1 MDERGQELNDLRD
14 YGARLLE
21 EMKYPEL
28 IGMLQETMTHL
39 HDIATEYAKDAEEW
53 HVKYDACA
61 AQNIALQKKL
71 ENLVS
76 ALDRQ
81 KEDMSAVIYA
91 QSDEIRQMGQEF
103 ERKMDELRAYRDAEV
118 AEYNQRV
125 QALLATQE
133 VLQQKK
139 EKLAVQEQQLA
150 EERQHCENERKEAEK
165 TRTDYEEQIKF
176 NQMKIEAYQEL
187 SNYKRNVQL
196 EIDNAKKAADD
207 RLNAMRKERDEWKR
221 QHDKEHYWREIF
233 EKELVELKKRLNE
246 NTAPAVE
253 EQHPSAEAA
262 QRQEITPF
270 HKDEDDDED
279 GTR

>member
-39 HDIATEYAKDAEEW
+39 HDIATEYAADAEGW

-71 ENLVS
+71 ENLAS

-81 KEDMSAVIYA
+81 KDEMAAVINA
-91 QSDEIRQMGQEF
+91 QSDTIRRMGQEL
-103 ERKMDELRAYRDAEV
+103 ERKLNELRSYRDAEV

-133 VLQQKK
+133 VLQQKQ
-139 EKLAVQEQQLA
+139 EKLADQEQQLA
-150 EERQHCENERKEAEK
+150 EERQHCENERKAVER
-165 TRTDYEEQIKF
+165 TRDEYEEQI
-176 NQMKIEAYQEL
+176 EL
-187 SNYKRNVQL
+187 NRAKLDDYPALFDYKM
-196 EIDNAKKAADD
+196 NAKKKIDDAQKAADD
-207 RLNAMRKERDEWKR
+207 QVNAMRKERDEWKH
-221 QHDKEHYWREIF
+221 QHDKERYWRENF
-233 EKELVELKKRLNE
+233 EKELIELKKRLNE
-246 NTAPAVE
+246 NTAPVVE
-253 EQHPSAEAA
+253 EQHKPVESEAG
-262 QRQEITPF
+262 
-270 HKDEDDDED
+270 KVGSSSYEDADED
-279 GTR
+279 GMR

>member
-39 HDIATEYAKDAEEW
+39 HDIATEYAADAEGW

-71 ENLVS
+71 ENLAS

-91 QSDEIRQMGQEF
+91 QSDEIRQIGQEF
-103 ERKMDELRAYRDAEV
+103 ECKLNELRSYRDAEV

-150 EERQHCENERKEAEK
+150 EERQHCENERKAVERTRAE
-165 TRTDYEEQIKF
+165 YEEQI
-176 NQMKIEAYQEL
+176 EL
-187 SNYKRNVQL
+187 NRAKLDEYSALFDYKM
-196 EIDNAKKAADD
+196 NAKKKIDDAQKAADD
-207 RLNAMRKERDEWKR
+207 QVNAMRKERDEWKR

-246 NTAPAVE
+246 NTAPVVE
-253 EQHPSAEAA
+253 EQHKPVQSEAG
-262 QRQEITPF
+262 
-270 HKDEDDDED
+270 KVGSNSYEDADED
-279 GTR
+279 GMR

>member
-39 HDIATEYAKDAEEW
+39 HDIATEYAADAEGW

-71 ENLVS
+71 ENLAS

-81 KEDMSAVIYA
+81 KDEMAAVINA
-91 QSDEIRQMGQEF
+91 QSDTIRRMGQEL
-103 ERKMDELRAYRDAEV
+103 ERKLNELRSYRDAEV

-133 VLQQKK
+133 VLQQKQ
-139 EKLAVQEQQLA
+139 EKLADQEQQLA
-150 EERQHCENERKEAEK
+150 EERQHCENERKAVER
-165 TRTDYEEQIKF
+165 TREEYEEQI
-176 NQMKIEAYQEL
+176 EL
-187 SNYKRNVQL
+187 NRAKLDEYSALFDYKM
-196 EIDNAKKAADD
+196 NAKKKIDDAQKAADD
-207 RLNAMRKERDEWKR
+207 QVNAMRKERDEWKH
-221 QHDKEHYWREIF
+221 QYDKERYWRENF

-246 NTAPAVE
+246 NTASAVE
-253 EQHPSAEAA
+253 EQHKPVESEAG
-262 QRQEITPF
+262 
-270 HKDEDDDED
+270 KVGSSSYEDADED
-279 GTR
+279 GMR

>member
-39 HDIATEYAKDAEEW
+39 HDIATEYAKDAEGW

-71 ENLVS
+71 ENLAS
-76 ALDRQ
+76 ALERQ

-103 ERKMDELRAYRDAEV
+103 ECKLNELRSYRDAEV

-150 EERQHCENERKEAEK
+150 EERQHCENERKAVERTRAE
-165 TRTDYEEQIKF
+165 YEEQI
-176 NQMKIEAYQEL
+176 EL
-187 SNYKRNVQL
+187 NRAKLDEYSALFDYKM
-196 EIDNAKKAADD
+196 NAKKKIDDAQKAADD
-207 RLNAMRKERDEWKR
+207 QVNAMRKERDEWKR

-246 NTAPAVE
+246 NTAPVVE
-253 EQHPSAEAA
+253 EQQKPVQSEAG
-262 QRQEITPF
+262 
-270 HKDEDDDED
+270 KVGSNSYEDADED
-279 GTR
+279 GMR

>member
-39 HDIATEYAKDAEEW
+39 HDIATEYAKDAEGW
-53 HVKYDACA
+53 HVKYDASA

-71 ENLVS
+71 ENLAS
-76 ALDRQ
+76 ALERQ

-103 ERKMDELRAYRDAEV
+103 ECKLNELRSYRDAEV

-150 EERQHCENERKEAEK
+150 EERQHCENERKAVERTRAE
-165 TRTDYEEQIKF
+165 YEEQI
-176 NQMKIEAYQEL
+176 EL
-187 SNYKRNVQL
+187 NRAKLDEYSALFDYKM
-196 EIDNAKKAADD
+196 NAKKKIDDAQKAADD
-207 RLNAMRKERDEWKR
+207 QVNAMRKERDEWKR
-221 QHDKEHYWREIF
+221 QHDKERYWRENF
-233 EKELVELKKRLNE
+233 EKELIELKKRLNE
-246 NTAPAVE
+246 NTAPVVE
-253 EQHPSAEAA
+253 EQHKPVESEAG
-262 QRQEITPF
+262 
-270 HKDEDDDED
+270 KVGSSSYEDADED
-279 GTR
+279 GMR

>member
-39 HDIATEYAKDAEEW
+39 HDIATEYAADAEGW
-53 HVKYDACA
+53 HVKYDECA

-71 ENLVS
+71 ENLAS
-76 ALDRQ
+76 ALERQ
-81 KEDMSAVIYA
+81 KEDMSAVIYT
-91 QSDEIRQMGQEF
+91 QSAEIRQMGQEF
-103 ERKMDELRAYRDAEV
+103 ECKLNELRSYRDAEV

-133 VLQQKK
+133 VLQQKQ

-150 EERQHCENERKEAEK
+150 EERQHCENERKAVER
-165 TRTDYEEQIKF
+165 TREEYEEQI
-176 NQMKIEAYQEL
+176 EL
-187 SNYKRNVQL
+187 NRAKLDDYPALFDYKM
-196 EIDNAKKAADD
+196 NAKKKIDDAQKAADD
-207 RLNAMRKERDEWKR
+207 QVNAMRKERDEWKH

-253 EQHPSAEAA
+253 EQHQAAESEAGKVV
-262 QRQEITPF
+262 RSSY
-270 HKDEDDDED
+270 EDADED
-279 GTR
+279 GMR

>member
-39 HDIATEYAKDAEEW
+39 HDIATEYAKDAEGW
-53 HVKYDACA
+53 HVKYDASA

-71 ENLVS
+71 ENLAS
-76 ALDRQ
+76 ALERQ

-103 ERKMDELRAYRDAEV
+103 ECKLNELRSYRDAEV

-150 EERQHCENERKEAEK
+150 EERQHCENERKAVERTRAE
-165 TRTDYEEQIKF
+165 YEEQI
-176 NQMKIEAYQEL
+176 EL
-187 SNYKRNVQL
+187 NRAKLDEYSALFDYKM
-196 EIDNAKKAADD
+196 NAKKKIDDAQKAADD
-207 RLNAMRKERDEWKR
+207 QVNAMRKERDEWKR

-246 NTAPAVE
+246 NTAPVVE
-253 EQHPSAEAA
+253 EQHKPVESEAG
-262 QRQEITPF
+262 
-270 HKDEDDDED
+270 KVGSSSYEDADED
-279 GTR
+279 GMR